1 MPPKSTKPKSQPA
14 KGKGQDKK
22 KAADKPK
29 GKVDK
34 SKGKQKGKDVK
45 AKGKAAKG
53 KKVVAEKP
61 KPVQPTSIWEKK
73 PRNFGIGN
81 DIQPKRDVTRF
92 TKWPR
97 YVVLQRKRRVL
108 QQRLKVPPV
117 LNQFTKTLD
126 QNTAAN
132 VFALLNKYRPEDK
145 AAKRARLLKAAK
157 EGNNASAKPLTVK
170 CGINHVTKL
179 IEEKKAAL
187 VVIAHDVDP
196 IELVLYLP
204 ALCRKQDVP
213 FCFVKGKA
221 RLGQVV
227 HKKTATALVLTNVR
241 QEDRQQFSNIVQIV
255 RSQYND
261 KYEELKKTWG
271 GGIMGKKSQAIIR
284 KREKAKAKDAQDKLK
299 YT

>member
-1 MPPKSTKPKSQPA
+1 MGETGMPPKTNKPKSQPA
-14 KGKGQDKK
+14 KGKGAEKK

-34 SKGKQKGKDVK
+34 SKGKGKA

-53 KKVVAEKP
+53 KKAVAEKP

-81 DIQPKRDVTRF
+81 DLQPKRDVTRF

-97 YVVLQRKRRVL
+97 YVVLQREKRVL

-132 VFALLNKYRPEDK
+132 VLALLNKYRPEDK
-145 AAKRARLLKAAK
+145 AAKKQRLLKAAK
-157 EGNNASAKPLTVK
+157 EGGKSDEAKPLTVK

-221 RLGQVV
+221 RLGKLV
-227 HKKTATALVLTNVR
+227 HRKTATVVCLTGVKQGDREALSQL
-241 QEDRQQFSNIVQIV
+241 VQV
-255 RSQYND
+255 TRSTYND
-261 KYEELKKTWG
+261 KYEEMKKRWG
-271 GGIMGKKSQAIIR
+271 GGIMG
-284 KREKAKAKDAQDKLK
+284 LK
-299 YT
+299 